1 MPLVIFSSLFRSE
14 CKLILYLTTMYVYCV
29 YPAISKSSK
38 QLPNCLKITETS
50 VVLIIFIC
58 VICDVRTYTVT
69 VSFCCSTWIRYQKYF
84 IPWPNNTEVYLT
96 PLIVLNIT
104 QLQDIYLCNLFLL
117 ASKQEWTAL
126 QRLVFLTVS
135 NIRLLQINFICS
147 NNVHNCLCSMGV
159 LRFVYLRELYLC
171 SPLLLTS
178 VYVWFVWME
187 GHLMNINGFKQMNL
201 LYFL

>member
-1 MPLVIFSSLFRSE
+1 MSSVMSG
-14 CKLILYLTTMYVYCV
+14 LILLPFLSVALHESGSRNTLFHDLTT
-29 YPAISKSSK
+29 
-38 QLPNCLKITETS
+38 LK
-50 VVLIIFIC
+50 FI
-58 VICDVRTYTVT
+58 
-69 VSFCCSTWIRYQKYF
+69 
-84 IPWPNNTEVYLT
+84 WP

-104 QLQDIYLCNLFLL
+104 QLQDIYVYNLFLL

-135 NIRLLQINFICS
+135 YIRLLQINFICS

-159 LRFVYLRELYLC
+159 LRFVYLREFYLC

-178 VYVWFVWME
+178 VYVWFVWTE